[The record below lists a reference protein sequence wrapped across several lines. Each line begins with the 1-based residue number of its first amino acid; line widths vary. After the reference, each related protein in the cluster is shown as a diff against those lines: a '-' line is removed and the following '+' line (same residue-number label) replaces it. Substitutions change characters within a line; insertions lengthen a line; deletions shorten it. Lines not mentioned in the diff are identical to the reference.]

1 MRRFSAQGLIFCEFV
16 LQAVVLATTLN
27 FEVNTGDAEKGRT
40 QLAEIRKRSE
50 DPRYGTCW
58 TTALA
63 RVETG
68 CKRLT
73 DDEQSRMA
81 IAFANCHLAK
91 SGKRDYACKPG
102 QTIQECT
109 QDMDDLAFSTYTEF
123 FTHTQNICF
132 FLQNQVW
139 QESTERTVSMLADN
153 SDKVAHKLELT
164 AEMQEM
170 VIARQNASLK
180 KQEDILR
187 HEEALRKTLKSST
200 ENVQAAF
207 DQMKQS
213 AREQRA
219 LFGEVF
225 GRIEDLQAM
234 VLGEFTGFYT
244 LVFITLSAIIIYMLT
259 STPRTSSARF
269 WMFLILLL
277 NAGMERLIANRTVL
291 EADGQ
296 SATEL
301 VYERLWFCRKFF
313 CMVAMTVLAVC
324 SYRYKDY
331 NKINNNLLLKIEQQN
346 KQLQTAL
353 CKIQTSPLGMFAGG
367 GDGKDEVDAGERD
380 FDISDA
386 DDDTFHGSDDSDSDD
401 AESMAT
407 SNSRRTSRTGT
418 PVVNI
423 ATGLFTPIQADQ
435 PHVATVKPED
445 FQTPDRPPSRNSE
458 DSAIGSGPE
467 PEPGP
472 SSPAVRRRIGR
483 PKGSRNHRES
493 TPSIEDRVVSPG
505 SRYNLRTRRTPQP
518 NPVTAEESPRSF
530 ARKVHTLA
538 RIARHNSH
546 VLRMTRDDGGDEKPA
561 GTVPK
566 FFSSDE
572 DD

>member
-1 MRRFSAQGLIFCEFV
+1 MRSFSVQGLIFLCELV
-16 LQAVVLATTLN
+16 LPAVVLATTLS
-27 FEVNTGDAEKGRT
+27 FEVNSGDAEKGRT
-40 QLAEIRKRSE
+40 QLAEIRKRSG
-50 DPRYGTCW
+50 DPRYGKCW

-63 RVETG
+63 RVESG

-91 SGKRDYACKPG
+91 SGRRDYQCKPG

-153 SDKVAHKLELT
+153 SDKVAQKLEVT

-187 HEEALRKTLKSST
+187 HEEALRETLKSST
-200 ENVQAAF
+200 QNVQAAF
-207 DQMKQS
+207 DQMRQS
-213 AREQRA
+213 AREQKA

-291 EADGQ
+291 ETDGPN
-296 SATEL
+296 ATEL

-331 NKINNNLLLKIEQQN
+331 NKINNDLLLKIEQQN
-346 KQLQTAL
+346 QQLQSAL

-367 GDGKDEVDAGERD
+367 GDDM
-380 FDISDA
+380 SDA

-401 AESMAT
+401 GESRAT
-407 SNSRRTSRTGT
+407 SNSRRTSRAGT

-423 ATGLFTPIQADQ
+423 ATGLFTPIHADQAD
-435 PHVATVKPED
+435 VATVKPED

-472 SSPAVRRRIGR
+472 SSPSVRRRMGR
-483 PKGSRNHRES
+483 PKGSRNYRES

-505 SRYNLRTRRTPQP
+505 GRYNLRTRRTPQP
-518 NPVTAEESPRSF
+518 NNPLTTQESPRSF

-546 VLRMTRDDGGDEKPA
+546 VLRMTHDDDDEPVGVA
-561 GTVPK
+561 PK

>member
-1 MRRFSAQGLIFCEFV
+1 MRRVSVQGLIFCCELV
-16 LQAVVLATTLN
+16 LVFATTLN
-27 FEVNTGDAEKGRT
+27 FEVNSGDAEKGRT

-50 DPRYGTCW
+50 DPRYGRCW

-63 RVETG
+63 RVESG
-68 CKRLT
+68 CKSLT
-73 DDEQSRMA
+73 DDQQSRMA

-91 SGKRDYACKPG
+91 SGKRDYECKPG

-139 QESTERTVSMLADN
+139 QENTERTVSMLADN
-153 SDKVAHKLELT
+153 SDKVAHKLEVT

-269 WMFLILLL
+269 WMFLVLLL

-291 EADGQ
+291 DSEGQ
-296 SATEL
+296 NATEL

-331 NKINNNLLLKIEQQN
+331 NKINNDLLLKIEQQN
-346 KQLQTAL
+346 QQLQNAL
-353 CKIQTSPLGMFAGG
+353 CKIQKSPLGMFAGG
-367 GDGKDEVDAGERD
+367 GDGKDTVDAGAID

-401 AESMAT
+401 GESRAT
-407 SNSRRTSRTGT
+407 SNSRRTSRAGT

-423 ATGLFTPIQADQ
+423 ATGLFTPIHADEAD
-435 PHVATVKPED
+435 VATVKAED

-472 SSPAVRRRIGR
+472 SSPSVRRRIGR
-483 PKGSRNHRES
+483 PKGSRNYRES
-493 TPSIEDRVVSPG
+493 TPSIDDRVVSPG
-505 SRYNLRTRRTPQP
+505 GRYNLRTRRTPQP
-518 NPVTAEESPRSF
+518 NPLTTEESPRSF
-530 ARKVHTLA
+530 AQKVHTLA

-546 VLRMTRDDGGDEKPA
+546 VLRMTRDDGDEPA
-561 GTVPK
+561 GVAPK

>member
-367 GDGKDEVDAGERD
+367 GD
-380 FDISDA
+380 DISDA